1 MKCRVCRHPG
11 QKRDNIVLCRACRAS
26 LERAVKKW
34 LIGIERDLATLE
46 AFEAYC
52 FQREQEVSPA

>member
-11 QKRDNIVLCRACRAS
+11 QKRDGIVLCRGCRAS

-34 LIGIERDLATLE
+34 MLSIERDLATME
-46 AFEAYC
+46 AFDAYC
-52 FQREQEVSPA
+52 AGREKITA